1 MSTCFSLFKRF
12 FVLLMLSGVIAC
24 GGGGGGSAPVI
35 PTPNPMPDPDPDP
48 EPDPPTFSANLRF
61 TEFGIPHVQ
70 ASDWAGLGYGHGY
83 AYATQ
88 NFCVLMR
95 EIIIANGQSQRY
107 FGEDG
112 DLAADFVFALLGDDV
127 ETVFLDAL
135 SDDMRALAEGY
146 VAGFNRY
153 FRDTGAANLPAGD
166 EGCVDQPWVREITL
180 VDYAKMLRKLAVR
193 ASSEPLAD
201 FIFAAEPPDTMA
213 ANTALQSGMPS
224 TVIAQSNALPERLN
238 STAEMVAALDVQEV
252 QRAIDRI
259 ALPKPEQ
266 LGSNA
271 YATGSE
277 VTQNGGGALFGNP
290 HFPWSGSNRF
300 AMIHLTMT
308 PEGVTEPEYD
318 VMGAALHGFPLVSIG
333 FNSDLAWS
341 HTVSTGS
348 RFVLYE
354 LQLNPDD
361 AMQYEFEGEMRD
373 ITSQTITIDVQTET
387 GGIEQQSHTFY
398 FSHFGL
404 IVDLGSVN
412 GLLAGWPVAAGTG
425 NLYSLRDINADNVR
439 GLSTWRDVGQASNIA
454 ALEAALAN
462 IGIPWVNTI
471 AADSAGSAFYGDISA
486 VANVTEMQRTECIT
500 GAIAPLLTGFGLTTL
515 NGTTADCELTTDANA
530 PVAGVIGYE
539 RLPKLINSTYV
550 ANANDSYWLSN
561 PDSLLTGF
569 PQIIGAE
576 EVEQSLRT
584 RLAFVQ
590 MQERIAGTDGLGIA
604 GTNPIVLQD
613 MLFSSRNMAAE
624 LVITDVRTL
633 CTNTPDWSVY
643 SANPGAI
650 AQACSILA
658 NWDTTHNNDQVGG
671 HIFFEFWRIARDIEN
686 LWLVAFDATNPINTP
701 RTVNVADAAVA
712 EALRQALADGV
723 QTLLDANIALDAP
736 WGEVQYSERNGERIP
751 IHGGSGSMLF
761 SVITSDLIADEG
773 YSDIR
778 HGNSYMQT
786 VGWDND
792 DCPDAYGL
800 LSYSQSSDPTS
811 ANYDDQTELYSNKQW
826 VDLPFCNADV
836 EAAQVGETIDLEEEI
851 AQ

>member
-1 MSTCFSLFKRF
+1 MSTFLRLFKRF
-12 FVLLMLSGVIAC
+12 LVLLMLSGVLAC
-24 GGGGGGSAPVI
+24 GGGGGGSAPVP

-48 EPDPPTFSANLRF
+48 EPDPPSFTANLRF

-95 EIIIANGQSQRY
+95 EIVVANGQSQRY

-135 SDDMRALAEGY
+135 DDDMRALAEGY

-153 FRDTGAANLPAGD
+153 LRDTGAANLPAGD
-166 EGCVDQPWVREITL
+166 EGCVDEPWVREITL
-180 VDYAKMLRKLAVR
+180 VDYVKMLRKLAVR

-201 FIFAAEPPDTMA
+201 FIFAAEPPDAMA
-213 ANTALQSGMPS
+213 SNATLQSGSPAAGNARS
-224 TVIAQSNALPERLN
+224 QPTKTAAQLL
-238 STAEMVAALDVQEV
+238 AALDVNEIQS
-252 QRAIDRI
+252 AIDRI

-277 VTQNGGGALFGNP
+277 VTRNGGGALLGNP

-308 PEGVTEPEYD
+308 PEGATEPEYD
-318 VMGAALHGFPLVSIG
+318 AMGAALHGFPLVSIG

-373 ITSQTITIDVQTET
+373 ITSQTITIDVQNES

-425 NLYSLRDINADNVR
+425 TLYSLRDINADNVR
-439 GLSTWRDVGQASNIA
+439 GLSTWRDVGQAGTIA
-454 ALEAALAN
+454 ELETALAN

-471 AADSAGSAFYGDISA
+471 AADRAGSAFYGDISA
-486 VANVTEMQRTECIT
+486 VANVTEMQRTDCIT
-500 GAIAPLLTGFGLTTL
+500 GVIAPLLTEFGLTTL
-515 NGTTADCELTTDANA
+515 NGAMTDCELSTDADA

-539 RLPKLINSTYV
+539 RLPKLINTSYV

-569 PQIIGAE
+569 PQIVGAE

-584 RLAFVQ
+584 RLAFLQ
-590 MQERIAGTDGLGIA
+590 MQERIAGIDGLGAA
-604 GTNPIVLQD
+604 GTSPVLLQD

-624 LVITDVRTL
+624 LVIADVRTM
-633 CTNTPDWSVY
+633 CASTSDWSVF
-643 SANPGAI
+643 SASPA
-650 AQACSILA
+650 AVTQACGILDS
-658 NWDTTHNNDQVGG
+658 WDTTHNNDQVGG
-671 HIFFEFWRIARDIEN
+671 HIFYEFWRIARDIEN
-686 LWLVAFDATNPINTP
+686 FWSVPFDPADPVNTP
-701 RTVNVADAAVA
+701 TMVNFGDVDVLNAA
-712 EALRQALADGV
+712 RQALADGV

-786 VGWDND
+786 VGWDSD

-800 LSYSQSSDPTS
+800 LSYSQSSDPAS

-826 VDLPFCNADV
+826 VDLPFCNADI
-836 EAAQVGETIDLEEEI
+836 EAVQQGETIDLEELI

>member
-1 MSTCFSLFKRF
+1 M
-12 FVLLMLSGVIAC
+12 AC
-24 GGGGGGSAPVI
+24 GGGGGGSAPVT
-35 PTPNPMPDPDPDP
+35 PAPNPMPDPDPDP
-48 EPDPPTFSANLRF
+48 DPQPDPPTFTANLRF

-83 AYATQ
+83 AYASQ

-95 EIIIANGQSQRY
+95 EIVIANGQSQRY
-107 FGEDG
+107 FGDDG

-127 ETVFLDAL
+127 EAVFLDAL
-135 SDDMRALAEGY
+135 DDDMRALAEGY
-146 VAGFNRY
+146 IAGFNRY
-153 FRDTGAANLPAGD
+153 LRDTGVANLPAGD
-166 EGCVDQPWVREITL
+166 EGCVDEPWVREITL

-193 ASSEPLAD
+193 ASSEPLAN
-201 FIFAAEPPDTMA
+201 FIFAAEPPDAMA
-213 ANTALQSGMPS
+213 SSTTLQSAPS
-224 TVIAQSNALPERLN
+224 SGVKAITGFDDEQTP
-238 STAEMVAALDVQEV
+238 TPAELIAALDVKQI
-252 QRAIDRI
+252 QNAIDRI

-308 PEGVTEPEYD
+308 PEGATEPEYD

-348 RFVLYE
+348 RFVLHE
-354 LQLNPDD
+354 LQLNPDNS
-361 AMQYEFEGEMRD
+361 MQYEFEGEMRD
-373 ITSQTITIDVQTET
+373 ITSQTITIDVQNES

-404 IVDLGSVN
+404 IIDLGSVN

-425 NLYSLRDINADNVR
+425 TIYTLRDINADNVR
-439 GLSTWRDVGQASNIA
+439 GLSTWRDVGQASTIA
-454 ALEAALAN
+454 ELETALAN

-471 AADSAGSAFYGDISA
+471 AADRAGSAFYGDISA
-486 VANVTEMQRTECIT
+486 VANVTEMQRTDCIT
-500 GAIAPLLTGFGLTTL
+500 GVIAPLLTDFGLTTL
-515 NGTTADCELTTDANA
+515 NGTMADCELTTDADA

-539 RLPKLINSTYV
+539 RLPKLINTTYV

-569 PQIIGAE
+569 PQIVGAE
-576 EVEQSLRT
+576 EGEQSLRT

-590 MQERIAGTDGLGIA
+590 MQERIAGTDGLGAA
-604 GTNPIVLQD
+604 GTNPILLQD

-624 LVITDVRTL
+624 LVINDVRTL
-633 CTNTPDWSVY
+633 CANTPDWSAY
-643 SANPGAI
+643 SANPA
-650 AQACSILA
+650 AVTQACTILDT
-658 NWDTTHNNDQVGG
+658 WDTTHNNDQIGG
-671 HIFFEFWRIARDIEN
+671 HIFYEFWRNAREIEN
-686 LWLVAFDATNPINTP
+686 LWAVEFDAADPVNTP
-701 RTVNVADAAVA
+701 RTVNTADANVIDAA
-712 EALRQALADGV
+712 SQALADGV

-736 WGEVQYSERNGERIP
+736 WGDVQYSERNGVRIP

-761 SVITSDLIADEG
+761 SVITSDLIDDEG

-800 LSYSQSSDPTS
+800 LSYSQSSDPAS

-826 VDLPFCNADV
+826 IDLPFCNADI
-836 EAAQVGETIDLEEEI
+836 EAAQEGDAIDLEEEI
-851 AQ
+851 PQ